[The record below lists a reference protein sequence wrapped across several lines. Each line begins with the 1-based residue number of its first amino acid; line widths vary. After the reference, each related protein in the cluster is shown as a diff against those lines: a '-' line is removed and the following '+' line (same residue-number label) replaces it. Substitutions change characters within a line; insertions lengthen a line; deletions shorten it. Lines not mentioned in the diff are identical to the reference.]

1 MLRTWMKRLPE
12 PVVITHPVTCS
23 YHVML
28 KAMAGDFQSV
38 ALLFQDRFD
47 GNPTVEGFRS
57 LLQGYRYFY
66 REGAFHR
73 CIEEIPRMLAVMPAS
88 HGFAREMGELILCL
102 ALRYAG
108 QVEAAFNRMQFP
120 MEEGFVP
127 PLKAIGYVDVLLGM
141 GRLHRAFNYINQCID
156 AGRKRF
162 GDNLLPEYA
171 YLYVQQGSMLYEK
184 NRIDEAL
191 EACRKGLY
199 LGRNNEYIEFVFVG
213 NMEYAKVLMAA
224 GEVAEANKAINR
236 SVAAARS
243 SATWGEHLAL
253 ACKARMEITKGNLAR
268 AQAILS
274 EMGDF
279 SPMTMSFYTQV
290 RRILG
295 DPSYEGVLE
304 FHPVGKPVLMDFF
317 STAVLDDL
325 GRIMGVVFLLII
337 AMLFLLFRS
346 FSAVVWPS
354 VLIVAGLV
362 WVFGMIGWSGI
373 TMSIMVQIITFL
385 MISVGVCDAVHILSG
400 YLYMRNS
407 GVAHTN
413 ALKRVMKQSGVA
425 CFLTSLTTAVG
436 LLSLCLVPVKPIAVF
451 GLFSAIGVLTAFLLT
466 MMLMPLML
474 DLWAPF
480 RPKKRSKA
488 GPIGT
493 FIEKI
498 GGLGLN
504 HPVKVMGLFGAAT
517 LVFLYGVF
525 QMRVDSND
533 MEVLKKGLP
542 LRASYGLVNRFM
554 GGSGNLEISLDFHH
568 ENALKDP
575 RVLNAMESLHAYL
588 ASDDHIVR
596 VVKSLSLV
604 NAVKEAN
611 KALHNGNERFYTI
624 PQDPEALAQTLFL
637 FENANPKDRRRLV
650 TDDYQKARM
659 GIHSENA
666 GSSACLAF
674 MDTVQTYMDR
684 HFGELTAV
692 YPGMEVT
699 MTGHMALLAAM
710 LETISWSQIKS
721 FGMTLIVISL
731 VVFLVF
737 GNVRVGILAMIPNVF
752 PILVTFGTMG
762 YWGIPLDMDT
772 LLIAPIIIGLAVD
785 DTIHFLTHYRFGVAR
800 FGNARQAAVHALKEA
815 GQAIS
820 FTSLVL
826 AAGFS
831 MFVLSFH
838 NGLSHFG
845 ILSALAIA
853 TACVT
858 DLCLLPALCTWF
870 QVDFA
875 TQTMPAGQE
884 PRINLG

>member
-1 MLRTWMKRLPE
+1 
-12 PVVITHPVTCS
+12 
-23 YHVML
+23 
-28 KAMAGDFQSV
+28 
-38 ALLFQDRFD
+38 
-47 GNPTVEGFRS
+47 
-57 LLQGYRYFY
+57 
-66 REGAFHR
+66 
-73 CIEEIPRMLAVMPAS
+73 
-88 HGFAREMGELILCL
+88 
-102 ALRYAG
+102 
-108 QVEAAFNRMQFP
+108 
-120 MEEGFVP
+120 
-127 PLKAIGYVDVLLGM
+127 
-141 GRLHRAFNYINQCID
+141 
-156 AGRKRF
+156 
-162 GDNLLPEYA
+162 
-171 YLYVQQGSMLYEK
+171 
-184 NRIDEAL
+184 
-191 EACRKGLY
+191 
-199 LGRNNEYIEFVFVG
+199 
-213 NMEYAKVLMAA
+213 
-224 GEVAEANKAINR
+224 
-236 SVAAARS
+236 
-243 SATWGEHLAL
+243 
-253 ACKARMEITKGNLAR
+253 
-268 AQAILS
+268 
-274 EMGDF
+274 
-279 SPMTMSFYTQV
+279 
-290 RRILG
+290 
-295 DPSYEGVLE
+295 
-304 FHPVGKPVLMDFF
+304 
-317 STAVLDDL
+317 
-325 GRIMGVVFLLII
+325 
-337 AMLFLLFRS
+337 
-346 FSAVVWPS
+346 
-354 VLIVAGLV
+354 
-362 WVFGMIGWSGI
+362 
-373 TMSIMVQIITFL
+373 MSIMVQIITFL

-436 LLSLCLVPVKPIAVF
+436 LLSLCLVPVKPITVF
-451 GLFSAIGVLTAFLLT
+451 DLFSAIGVLTAFLLT